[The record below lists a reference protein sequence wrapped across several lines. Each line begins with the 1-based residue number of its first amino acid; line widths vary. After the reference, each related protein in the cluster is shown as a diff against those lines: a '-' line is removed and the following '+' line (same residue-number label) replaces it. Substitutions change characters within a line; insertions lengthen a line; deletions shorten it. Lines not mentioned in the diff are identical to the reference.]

1 MRKKQDVI
9 AGMWIKSGMLDFRLT
24 CVCLILIFEAQN
36 SNKNSKL
43 K

>member
-9 AGMWIKSGMLDFRLT
+9 AGMWIKSGMLDFRLI
-24 CVCLILIFEAQN
+24 CVRLILIFEAQN